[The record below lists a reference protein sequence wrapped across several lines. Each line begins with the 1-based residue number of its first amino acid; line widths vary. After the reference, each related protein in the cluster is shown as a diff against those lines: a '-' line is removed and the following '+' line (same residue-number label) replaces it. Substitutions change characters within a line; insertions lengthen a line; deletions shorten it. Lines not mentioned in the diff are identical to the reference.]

1 MNGQLNTH
9 SHKDNSLVTQTQARW
24 VKAVNRSCCC
34 TAYAYGCIC
43 WDLSVSMAIFPHEPG
58 LASFIGAKDNGSDGD
73 NWSYKTC
80 KVAVKSP
87 PSANQ
92 HPTIYRQDALP
103 VTQPTASKHWRE
115 VHLQRVIHYS
125 CNCRTSGW
133 RRRLTVTARLT
144 GVWLPTLFPDGQ
156 SCTASI
162 GGRSFLT
169 RSSSKDRG
177 RKRSGSSQWAFESRS
192 CGLPIA
198 VEVF

>member
-1 MNGQLNTH
+1 MEVMVTTGAIRRVKLQSNLHHQQTNTQL
-9 SHKDNSLVTQTQARW
+9 
-24 VKAVNRSCCC
+24 
-34 TAYAYGCIC
+34 
-43 WDLSVSMAIFPHEPG
+43 
-58 LASFIGAKDNGSDGD
+58 
-73 NWSYKTC
+73 
-80 KVAVKSP
+80 
-87 PSANQ
+87 
-92 HPTIYRQDALP
+92 YRQDALP

-144 GVWLPTLFPDGQ
+144 GVWLPTSFPDGQ

-198 VEVF
+198 AEVFEAFWKPAEISGFKFSVIFLTVAVTRSCRRAVVTIFPHPSPPSVGAEVPRAA